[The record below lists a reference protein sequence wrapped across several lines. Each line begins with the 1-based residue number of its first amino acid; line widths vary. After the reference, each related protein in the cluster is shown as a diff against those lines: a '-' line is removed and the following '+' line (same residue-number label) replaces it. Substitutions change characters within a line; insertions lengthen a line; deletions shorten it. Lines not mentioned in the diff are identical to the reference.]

1 MWCGSNGPLDD
12 GEWPCLSSN
21 RPGQKGPGES
31 CCVFLLPAH
40 VRREVRDPH
49 LFLEWGNGMSD
60 LAVDQNIGVEGLTGL
75 DVDALEISDYMDET
89 LLDSEDL
96 TVTMVASASCTTCI
110 CTCSCS
116 S

>member
-1 MWCGSNGPLDD
+1 MSNVT
-12 GEWPCLSSN
+12 SV
-21 RPGQKGPGES
+21 GQ
-31 CCVFLLPAH
+31 
-40 VRREVRDPH
+40 EV
-49 LFLEWGNGMSD
+49 
-60 LAVDQNIGVEGLTGL
+60 GVEGLTGL

-89 LLDSEDL
+89 LLDGEDL

>member
-1 MWCGSNGPLDD
+1 
-12 GEWPCLSSN
+12 
-21 RPGQKGPGES
+21 
-31 CCVFLLPAH
+31 
-40 VRREVRDPH
+40 
-49 LFLEWGNGMSD
+49 MSD